1 VSGVCGAALR
11 VGAVAGFLLFIGLV
25 LTYFA
30 NDPRQPPA
38 VPVLLLGCVFGAVT
52 VGAVA
57 VAIATAP
64 F

>member
-11 VGAVAGFLLFIGLV
+11 VGAVAGFLLYVGSV
-25 LTYFA
+25 LTWIGH
-30 NDPRQPPA
+30 DPRQPPA